1 MARMQQMERANDPSV
16 PGHIV
21 GRNDINVAS
30 QNFVLR
36 ISGELPADAVTQYR
50 QVFTEVVAP

>member
-1 MARMQQMERANDPSV
+1 MQQMERANDPSV